1 MTDQPSEDPV
11 VGKFGLLI
19 AALHAGALALG
30 TPAGGALAQDATEVR
45 AYMNALAMGTP
56 EAMASFKAAY
66 PSSVLPGSE
75 LGASIAASIDKP
87 TATVVASAAPAAR
100 RGSNG
105 THGIY

>member
-1 MTDQPSEDPV
+1 MR
-11 VGKFGLLI
+11 KFGLLI

-30 TPAGGALAQDATEVR
+30 TPAGGLRAQDATEVR
-45 AYMNALAMGTP
+45 AYMNALALGTP

-87 TATVVASAAPAAR
+87 TATVAAAAAPAVSRSGHGA
-100 RGSNG
+100 
-105 THGIY
+105 HGIY